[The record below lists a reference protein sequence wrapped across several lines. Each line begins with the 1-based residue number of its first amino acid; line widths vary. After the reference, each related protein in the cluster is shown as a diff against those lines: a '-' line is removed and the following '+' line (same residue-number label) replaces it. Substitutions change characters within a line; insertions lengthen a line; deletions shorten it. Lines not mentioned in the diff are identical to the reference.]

1 MSFNF
6 SKSKFVSTYHTCN
19 KYAWLDKNKPQEK
32 TKPDEFTE
40 SLFDNGHIV
49 GALAKQRFNVEVDV
63 STQKEDG
70 SQDNVAMLEKTKKC
84 IAEGK
89 KIIAEASFS
98 YNGLFCSVD
107 ILKINNDGSYTVD
120 YNFN

>member
-6 SKSKFVSTYHTCN
+6 SKSKFVSTYYTCN
-19 KYAWLDKNKPQEK
+19 KYAWLDKNKPEEK

-40 SLFDNGHIV
+40 SLFNNGHIV
-49 GALAKQRFNVEVDV
+49 GTLAKQRFNVEADV
-63 STQKEDG
+63 FTQKEDG

-89 KIIAEASFS
+89 KTVRRRPDS
-98 YNGLFCSVD
+98 NGKCQL
-107 ILKINNDGSYTVD
+107 
-120 YNFN
+120 